1 MLFSYISYFLL
12 CIFHNKCYL
21 YDLMLR
27 PHLLC
32 FVYHQGFIKNYFLS
46 NSFFHQGPYIYANH
60 TEERVGGW
68 GLELCHV
75 PVDSIVFTQHICCSI
90 LQMEGVFH
98 KIDFL
103 QTSHMYDALLSL
115 TLAVLFSFHIFHQLW
130 NLKFTGGQIAK
141 TLIGLV

>member
-1 MLFSYISYFLL
+1 MLSLRSHVTTSSTLLCLPSRFHKKLFSLKLL
-12 CIFHNKCYL
+12 FSLGTIHLCQ
-21 YDLMLR
+21 
-27 PHLLC
+27 PH
-32 FVYHQGFIKNYFLS
+32 GRKA
-46 NSFFHQGPYIYANH
+46 G
-60 TEERVGGW
+60 GGW
-68 GLELCHV
+68 GLEICHV

-90 LQMEGVFH
+90 LQMEGGFQ

-103 QTSHMYDALLSL
+103 WTSHMYDALLSL